1 MKQLKKSAAIIWAVI
16 LVIAIVGMS
25 YLGVSYLNKTT
36 ADEDGGIKLGLDLK
50 GGVSITYQIKGDAT
64 EEAISDTI
72 NKLKSRIENDLG
84 EEASTTE
91 ASVYK
96 TGDDRIAVE
105 IPGVSDA
112 NAMLEQL
119 GTPGTLYFI
128 AQKDSEGNEN
138 YSIDYNTYSYVLN
151 YDIADLIANG
161 SVICT
166 GTDVISAQAMYQ
178 TNQTT
183 NASEPIVDLAFND
196 AGTKAFGDAT
206 TKAYTNNETI
216 GIYYDGAFVSVP
228 NVNEPITSGK
238 CVISGMSSHEA
249 AEKLASYIRIG
260 GLTVELEEL
269 QSEVVGAQLGSNALS
284 TALFA
289 AAIGLAL
296 VIIFLI
302 IMYRVPGVAASLAL
316 VLYTAL
322 LVAIL
327 QWYDLTLT
335 LPGIAGIILSIGMA
349 VDANVIIFARIREE
363 IAAGKK
369 VGDSIEAGY
378 KRALSAIVDGN
389 VTTLIAAAVL
399 GAFGT
404 GTIKGFAIT
413 LAIGVVLSMF
423 TALVVTRLIM
433 NIFFA
438 FGATSEALYGR
449 AKEHKTID
457 FMSKKLV
464 FFVCS
469 LAVILVGIG
478 SMVGFGVT
486 GNKAL
491 NYNLEFMGGTSTTVG
506 FNQAYTIDQLETD
519 VVPFISEITGDN
531 NIQMQTID
539 GTNQVVFKTRTL
551 EISEREAMNAMLLEK
566 FSVEESAITVQSI
579 GSTISSEMR
588 RDSIIV
594 VLIAVALMFVYI
606 TIRFK
611 DVKFASSAIIALAH
625 DVLVVLAI
633 YAVARISVGN
643 AFIACML
650 TVIGY
655 SVNDTIVIFDRLR
668 ENAKT
673 AKMNKAEDIAEVA
686 NASITQT
693 LSRSISTS
701 ITTAIMVLMLL
712 IFGVST
718 IREFAFP
725 LLCGVICGTY
735 SSICIATELWYVF
748 KVAALKKAAAVKADK
763 NTTKK

>member
-16 LVIAIVGMS
+16 LVIAIAGMS
-25 YLGVSYLNKTT
+25 YLSMTYINKTT

-50 GGVSITYQIKGDAT
+50 GGVSITYQIKGEAT

-96 TGDDRIAVE
+96 SGDDRITVE

-128 AQKDSEGNEN
+128 AQTDADGNEN
-138 YSIDYNTYSYVLN
+138 YSIDYNTYTYVLN

-166 GTDVISAQAMYQ
+166 GTDVVSAQAMYQ

-183 NASEPIVDLAFND
+183 NASEPIVDLSFND
-196 AGTKAFGDAT
+196 AGTKSFGDAT
-206 TKAYTNNETI
+206 TAAYASGETI
-216 GIYYDGAFVSVP
+216 GIYYDGNFVSVP

-238 CVISGMSSHEA
+238 CVISGMGSHEA

-289 AAIGLAL
+289 AAIGLLL

-322 LVAIL
+322 LIAIL

-335 LPGIAGIILSIGMA
+335 LPGIAGMILSIGMA

-363 IAAGKK
+363 IAAGKQ
-369 VGDSIEAGY
+369 VGSAIEAGY
-378 KRALSAIVDGN
+378 KKALSAIVDGN

-413 LAIGVVLSMF
+413 LAIGVLLSMF

-438 FGATSEALYGR
+438 FGAKSEVLYGR
-449 AKEHKTID
+449 AKEREAVN
-457 FMSKKLV
+457 FMSKKAV
-464 FFVCS
+464 FFVAS
-469 LAVILVGIG
+469 ILVIAVGIVAMAVNG
-478 SMVGFGVT
+478 IA
-486 GNKAL
+486 GNKSL

-506 FNQAYTIDQLETD
+506 FNQEYTIDQLESD
-519 VVPFISEITGDN
+519 VVPFVSEITGDN

-551 EISEREAMNAMLLEK
+551 NIEEREAMNAMLEEK
-566 FSVEESAITVQSI
+566 FGVAEDSITAQSI

-594 VLIAVALMFVYI
+594 VLVAVALMFVYI

-668 ENAKT
+668 ENAKN
-673 AKMNKAEDIAEVA
+673 ARMNKAEEIAKVA
-686 NASITQT
+686 NDSITQT

-712 IFGVST
+712 ILGVST

-748 KVAALKKAAAVKADK
+748 KVASLKKANK
-763 NTTKK
+763 